1 MQRVQGGERC
11 KEQRDGG
18 RLNATLGLG
27 LENILFILVFFFKCW
42 PG

>member
-27 LENILFILVFFFKCW
+27 LENILFIPNQEFFVIF
-42 PG
+42 